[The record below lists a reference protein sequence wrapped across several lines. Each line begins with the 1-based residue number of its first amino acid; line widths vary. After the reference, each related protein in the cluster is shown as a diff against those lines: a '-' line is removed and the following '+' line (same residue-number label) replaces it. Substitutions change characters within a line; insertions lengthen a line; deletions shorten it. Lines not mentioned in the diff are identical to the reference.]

1 MVVPFGTEPATH
13 TWLHAECWPAWH
25 LARRAEAIAALGQ
38 WAFEHEGTMSMKKL
52 DSRDISEGPDTNIAE
67 AAKKAAEE
75 RQAAE
80 HQAFTD
86 KLAKRSPPNPVER
99 AEIEKARRRTKARTP
114 RIAMHIEDR
123 PTGGRVFYSHHSDD
137 EGHEYRLTDSFG
149 TRSLQFV
156 YAMLNGLGYAT
167 ADHLLDYDSSP
178 GRPNQAAMNAALAV
192 ISGVQP
198 QDEIEAML
206 AAHMA
211 LTNIALLDLFGRTRG
226 VIANHRY
233 EGDGIKRLDVL
244 GNLTNKFMRTYTM
257 QVEALARKRRKGDQK
272 ITVKHVHVHAGGQA
286 IVGNVRHRGGRG
298 TAKNEQRAYE
308 RAQEKPTRAIS
319 DSPAVRS
326 ADQKREALPVT
337 SDKKGALSIARR
349 RKR

>member
-1 MVVPFGTEPATH
+1 
-13 TWLHAECWPAWH
+13 
-25 LARRAEAIAALGQ
+25 
-38 WAFEHEGTMSMKKL
+38 MSMKKP
-52 DSRDISEGPDTNIAE
+52 DSRDISEGPDTAIAE
-67 AAKKAAEE
+67 SAKTAAAERKAAED
-75 RQAAE
+75 
-80 HQAFTD
+80 QAFAD
-86 KLAKRSPPNPVER
+86 KLAKRPPPNPVER
-99 AEIEKARRRTKARTP
+99 AEIEKARKRTKARAP
-114 RIAMHIEDR
+114 RIAINIEDR
-123 PTGGRVFYSHHSDD
+123 GIAGRALYPDHCDE
-137 EGHEYRLTDSFG
+137 EGHRYRLIDTFG
-149 TRSLQFV
+149 TRSLEFV
-156 YAMLNGLGYAT
+156 RAMLNGLGYAT

-178 GRPNQAAMNAALAV
+178 GRPNQVAMNAALAV

-226 VIANHRY
+226 VIANYRY

-257 QVEALARKRRKGDQK
+257 QVEALTRKRRKGEQNIK
-272 ITVKHVHVHAGGQA
+272 VEHVHVYAGGQA
-286 IVGNVRHRGGRG
+286 IVGNVKHRGGRG

-308 RAQEKPTRAIS
+308 RKKAKPATRAIS

-337 SDKKGALSIARR
+337 SDKKGTLSIARR